1 MEPCRNPSVRMKLT
15 RQHSRRGEIDMAQYK
30 INVDSELL
38 HQLFLG
44 NSQDAGV
51 AKLLESVLNQVLQAQ
66 VTEQVEAERY
76 ERTETRQGYRNGTY
90 PHQLTTRVGTIT
102 LRVPRIR
109 GGKFSTELFA
119 RYQRSEQALVLALME
134 MVVNG
139 VSTRKV
145 TQITEELCGTEFS
158 KSTVSDLC
166 KRLDPIVKAWNG
178 RPLSENRFP
187 FVLVDAMYLKVREDG
202 RVRSRGVM
210 IATGVNTDGYREVLG
225 LMLGDTESEASWSE
239 FFGWLKSRG
248 LRGVDLIVSDD
259 HGGLVR
265 AIRQHFQGVTWQRCQ
280 THFIRNILDATPK
293 ALKDDVYTRVRAIL
307 DAPDNETAR
316 LLLSQTIETYED
328 KAPKAM
334 RILETGFDDATAVLV
349 LPEKYRKRLR
359 TTNRVERL
367 NEEVRR
373 RERVI
378 RIFPN
383 RESVIR
389 LLGALLMEIDE
400 KWASG
405 RKYLDMSEY
414 LEWSRAKATKPK
426 SKVTRIM

>member
-1 MEPCRNPSVRMKLT
+1 
-15 RQHSRRGEIDMAQYK
+15 MAQYQ
-30 INVDSELL
+30 ITVDSQLL

-44 NSQDAGV
+44 NSQDSGV

-66 VTEQVEAERY
+66 ATEQLGAEPY
-76 ERTETRQGYRNGTY
+76 ERTDERQAYRNGTY

-145 TQITEELCGTEFS
+145 AQITEELCGTEFS

-166 KRLDPIVKAWNG
+166 KRLDPIVNAWNN
-178 RPLSENRFP
+178 RPLQDCTFP
-187 FVLVDAMYLKVREDG
+187 FVIVDALYLKVREEG
-202 RVRSRGVM
+202 RVRSRGAL
-210 IATGVNTDGYREVLG
+210 IGIGVNADGYREVLG
-225 LMLGDTESEASWSE
+225 VTLGDSESEASWSE

-248 LRGVDLIVSDD
+248 LQGVDLIVSDD

-265 AIRQHFQGVTWQRCQ
+265 AIRRNFQGVTWQRCQ
-280 THFIRNILDATPK
+280 THFMRNILDATPK
-293 ALKDDVYTRVRAIL
+293 SLQDEIHSRIRPIL
-307 DAPDNETAR
+307 EAPDAKTAR
-316 LLLSQTIETYED
+316 MLLEKVLEEYET

-334 RILETGFDDATAVLV
+334 AVLEAGFEDVTAVLA

-359 TTNRVERL
+359 TTNPLERL
-367 NEEVRR
+367 NEEIRR

-383 RESVIR
+383 RESAIR
-389 LLGALLMEIDE
+389 LIGALLMEIDE

-405 RKYLDMSEY
+405 KKYLDTSEY
-414 LEWSRAKATKPK
+414 LAWRESQAGSPRA
-426 SKVTRIM
+426 KVTRIG

>member
-1 MEPCRNPSVRMKLT
+1 
-15 RQHSRRGEIDMAQYK
+15 MAQYK

-90 PHQLTTRVGTIT
+90 PHQLTTRVGTIP

-359 TTNRVERL
+359 TTNSVERL

>member
-1 MEPCRNPSVRMKLT
+1 
-15 RQHSRRGEIDMAQYK
+15 MAQYQ
-30 INVDSELL
+30 ITVDSQLL
-38 HQLFLG
+38 HQLFLS

-66 VTEQVEAERY
+66 ATEQLGAEPY
-76 ERTETRQGYRNGTY
+76 ERTEERQGYRNGTY

-145 TQITEELCGTEFS
+145 AQITEELCGTEFS
-158 KSTVSDLC
+158 KSTVSELC
-166 KRLDPIVKAWNG
+166 KRLDPIVTAWNN
-178 RPLSENRFP
+178 RPLHDNPFP
-187 FVLVDAMYLKVREDG
+187 FVIVDALVLKVREDG
-202 RVRSRGVM
+202 RVRSRGVLVG
-210 IATGVNTDGYREVLG
+210 IGVNTDGYREVLG
-225 LMLGDTESEASWSE
+225 LMLGDIESEVSWSE

-265 AIRQHFQGVTWQRCQ
+265 AIRRHFQGVTWQRCQ
-280 THFIRNILDATPK
+280 THFMRNILDVTPK
-293 ALKDDVYTRVRAIL
+293 ALQDEMHSRIRAIL
-307 DAPDNETAR
+307 DAPDLNTAR
-316 LLLSQTIETYED
+316 LLLNQVLEAYET

-334 RILETGFDDATAVLV
+334 AILEAGFEDATAVLH

-359 TTNRVERL
+359 TTNALERL
-367 NEEVRR
+367 NEEIR

-383 RESVIR
+383 RESAIR
-389 LLGALLMEIDE
+389 LIGALLMEIDE

-405 RKYLDMSEY
+405 RKYLDMAEY
-414 LEWSRAKATKPK
+414 LEWRESKVANRS
-426 SKVTRIM
+426 SKVTRIG

>member
-1 MEPCRNPSVRMKLT
+1 
-15 RQHSRRGEIDMAQYK
+15 MAQYQ
-30 INVDSELL
+30 ITVDSQLL
-38 HQLFLG
+38 HQLFLS

-66 VTEQVEAERY
+66 ATEQLGAEPY
-76 ERTETRQGYRNGTY
+76 ERTEGRQGYRNGTY

-109 GGKFSTELFA
+109 NGKFLTELFA

-145 TQITEELCGTEFS
+145 AQITEELCGTEFS
-158 KSTVSDLC
+158 KSTVSELC
-166 KRLDPIVKAWNG
+166 KRLDPVVTAWNN
-178 RPLSENRFP
+178 RPLHDNPFP
-187 FVLVDAMYLKVREDG
+187 FVIVDALVLKVREES
-202 RVRSRGVM
+202 RVRSRGAL
-210 IATGVNTDGYREVLG
+210 IGIGVNTDGYREVLG
-225 LMLGDTESEASWSE
+225 LMLGDSESEASWSE

-265 AIRQHFQGVTWQRCQ
+265 AIRRNFQGVTWQRCQ
-280 THFIRNILDATPK
+280 THFLRNILDATPK
-293 ALKDDVYTRVRAIL
+293 ALQDEVHSRVRAIL
-307 DAPDNETAR
+307 DAPDHDTAR
-316 LLLSQTIETYED
+316 LLLNQVLEAYET

-334 RILETGFDDATAVLV
+334 AVLEAGFEDATAVLL

-359 TTNRVERL
+359 TTNALERL
-367 NEEVRR
+367 NEEIRR

-383 RESVIR
+383 RESAIR
-389 LLGALLMEIDE
+389 LIGALLMEIDE

-405 RKYLDMSEY
+405 RKYLDMGEY
-414 LEWSRAKATKPK
+414 LEWRESQVTNMSA
-426 SKVTRIM
+426 KVTRIG